1 MTDVTERPAA
11 RQDPVRRGSTIN
23 LRVETETRDLIDAA
37 TSIVGKTR
45 TEVMIETARRHA
57 TNVFLD
63 QRLFVLTPDQHDAF
77 THALDNPRPAGG
89 RLGALMK
96 RRPPWEA

>member
-11 RQDPVRRGSTIN
+11 RQDPARRGSTIN

-37 TSIVGKTR
+37 ASIIGKTR
-45 TEVMIETARRHA
+45 TEFMIETARRHA
-57 TNVFLD
+57 IDVLLD

-77 THALDNPRPAGG
+77 TQALDNPRPAGAH
-89 RLGALMK
+89 LKALMK
-96 RRPPWEA
+96 RRPPWET